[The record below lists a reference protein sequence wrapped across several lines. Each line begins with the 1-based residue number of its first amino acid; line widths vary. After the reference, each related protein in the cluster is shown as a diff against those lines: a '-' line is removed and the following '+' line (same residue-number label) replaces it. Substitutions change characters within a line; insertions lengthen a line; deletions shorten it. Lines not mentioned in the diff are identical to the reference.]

1 MNCHLSPLNFQLL
14 DENTICPRLITYSM
28 GGSTISYTKCSHFGE
43 FKIKQSATFPISRDP
58 CVVLLF
64 NEPVSIKNTNL
75 LVRHDHFSFLL
86 SKVIQERKTC
96 CIYCR
101 SDKWLI
107 ETESKKY
114 ASHVHCERHWETM
127 YVGIEVWTERNGNIW
142 IRHEMWNE
150 SFWTAHK
157 VFVCVCVFFS
167 LKCTVLNELF
177 CGRWFEF

>member
-1 MNCHLSPLNFQLL
+1 
-14 DENTICPRLITYSM
+14 
-28 GGSTISYTKCSHFGE
+28 
-43 FKIKQSATFPISRDP
+43 
-58 CVVLLF
+58 
-64 NEPVSIKNTNL
+64 
-75 LVRHDHFSFLL
+75 
-86 SKVIQERKTC
+86 
-96 CIYCR
+96 
-101 SDKWLI
+101 
-107 ETESKKY
+107 
-114 ASHVHCERHWETM
+114 M